1 MACRPW
7 LPAALGSF
15 ATLISGAALSG
26 SAILIHSAA
35 LSPAGAR
42 PSPEPKV
49 RPGSLNEAV
58 AAFEAR
64 GFVIRRDHPR
74 CREPNL
80 FGLHVR
86 GRRDVVVCPKGN
98 QRDTLLHEGW
108 HAVQSLCL
116 REMPLLSLDAL
127 LPRLGRRDRLELQV
141 LYRPERWQREA
152 EARVMAREP
161 LGRYLEALDRAC
173 AAPTPQ
179 PPPQAD

>member
-1 MACRPW
+1 M
-7 LPAALGSF
+7 GSF
-15 ATLISGAALSG
+15 ATLIS
-26 SAILIHSAA
+26 SATLIHGTA

-42 PSPEPKV
+42 PKPQPKD
-49 RPGSLNEAV
+49 RAGSLNEAV
-58 AAFEAR
+58 AAFSAR

-80 FGLHVR
+80 FGLYVR
-86 GRRDVVVCPKGN
+86 GRREVVVCPKGN

-116 REMPLLSLDAL
+116 RETPLLGLDAL
-127 LPRLGRRDRLELQV
+127 LPRLGRRNRRELQV

-173 AAPTPQ
+173 AVPTSQ
-179 PPPQAD
+179 APQAD

>member
-1 MACRPW
+1 MRTRPW

-15 ATLISGAALSG
+15 AAVMG
-26 SAILIHSAA
+26 SAALIHSAA
-35 LSPAGAR
+35 LNPAMTR
-42 PSPEPKV
+42 PTPES
-49 RPGSLNEAV
+49 RGRAGSLDEAV
-58 AAFEAR
+58 AAFKAR

-74 CREPNL
+74 CREPTL

-86 GRRDVVVCPKGN
+86 GRREVVVCPKGN

-116 REMPLLSLDAL
+116 RDTPLLDLDAL
-127 LPRLGRRDRLELQV
+127 LRRLGRRDRLELQV

-173 AAPTPQ
+173 AVPTPQ
-179 PPPQAD
+179 TTRAD

>member
-1 MACRPW
+1 MAHRPW
-7 LPAALGSF
+7 LPVALGSL
-15 ATLISGAALSG
+15 AALISSAAPIQST
-26 SAILIHSAA
+26 A
-35 LSPAGAR
+35 LSPAG
-42 PSPEPKV
+42 V
-49 RPGSLNEAV
+49 RPLPESKGRAGSLDEAV

-86 GRRDVVVCPKGN
+86 GRREVVVCPKGN

-116 REMPLLSLDAL
+116 RDTPLLSLDAL
-127 LPRLGRRDRLELQV
+127 LKKLGRRDRLELQV
-141 LYRPERWQREA
+141 LYRPEQWQREA

-173 AAPTPQ
+173 AVPTPQ
-179 PPPQAD
+179 PAQAD